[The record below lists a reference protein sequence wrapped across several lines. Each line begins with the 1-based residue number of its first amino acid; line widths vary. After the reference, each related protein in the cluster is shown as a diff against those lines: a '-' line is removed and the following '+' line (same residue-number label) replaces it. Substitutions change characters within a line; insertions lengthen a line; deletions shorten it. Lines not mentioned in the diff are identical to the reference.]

1 MTTTTHAAPPKTS
14 APLPERAVAAGKW
27 WHERQNQVI
36 AGAGAVAVVALG
48 AWFMYTSGHR
58 KEEFAQRQLT
68 RAREIAES
76 GNLAQASSD
85 LQKIITTYSGTD
97 AASEALLTLNEV
109 RMVNG
114 QGELA
119 ILGLR
124 DFLKTNPAKRYI
136 APAQALLGSALEN
149 AKKPV
154 EAAQAYLAAADA
166 ANLDYLKAGYL
177 IEAGRALV
185 AGGKKD
191 QAIDAYRK
199 VVKEM
204 PKTPGFTEASVR
216 LAELTGGQM

>member
-1 MTTTTHAAPPKTS
+1 MTTTTDTAPQKTS

-27 WHERQNQVI
+27 WHERRNQVI
-36 AGAGAVAVVALG
+36 AVVGVAALIG
-48 AWFMYTSGHR
+48 LGTWFVITSGR
-58 KEEFAQRQLT
+58 REEEYAQRQLT
-68 RAREIAES
+68 RAREVAES
-76 GNLAQASSD
+76 GNLVQASQD

-119 ILGLR
+119 IIGLR
-124 DFLKTNPAKRYI
+124 DFLKRNPAKRYI
-136 APAQALLGSALEN
+136 SPAQALLGSALEN
-149 AKKPV
+149 AKKPD

-166 ANLDYLKAGYL
+166 ATLDYLKAGYL

-185 AGGKKD
+185 AAGKKD
-191 QAIDAYRK
+191 KAIDAYRK
-199 VVKEM
+199 VVREM

>member
-1 MTTTTHAAPPKTS
+1 MTTTTDAAPPQTS

-27 WHERQNQVI
+27 WHERRNLVI
-36 AGAGAVAVVALG
+36 AVAGAAALIG
-48 AWFMYTSGHR
+48 LGTWFVITSGRR
-58 KEEFAQRQLT
+58 KEEFAQQQLT

-124 DFLKTNPAKRYI
+124 DFLKTNPAMRYV

-149 AKKPV
+149 AKKPD

-166 ANLDYLKAGYL
+166 ATLDYLKAGYL
-177 IEAGRALV
+177 IEAGRAL
-185 AGGKKD
+185 AAAGKKD
-191 QAIDAYRK
+191 KAIEVYRK
-199 VVKEM
+199 VVKDM

-216 LAELTGGQM
+216 LSELTGGQM